1 MEKNNTSFN
10 ATKASPISMCIQYFL
25 VSRGVNIMGLLF
37 WDTTIQRCDGIR
49 IMLEKGKEFE
59 RVGRKGIHNYF

>member
-1 MEKNNTSFN
+1 
-10 ATKASPISMCIQYFL
+10 
-25 VSRGVNIMGLLF
+25 MGLLF

-59 RVGRKGIHNYF
+59 RVGRKGMHNYF